1 MQLKKLMI
9 EVMVFFV
16 LGCFLCACGKT
27 KDQTRKI
34 TKDTNKKIIIGGDN
48 YPPFNYT
55 DENGNPAGIDVELAK
70 EAFSRM
76 GYKPVF
82 VNIDWENKKN
92 LMIRKE
98 AFYRHAFIKSCQ
110 GQVFCSVMHS

>member
-27 KDQTRKI
+27 KDQTRKT
-34 TKDTNKKIIIGGDN
+34 TKDANKEIMIGGDN

-55 DENGNPAGIDVELAK
+55 DENGNMAGIDVEFAR
-70 EAFSRM
+70 EAFHRM

-82 VNIDWENKKN
+82 VNIDWENKK
-92 LMIRKE
+92 
-98 AFYRHAFIKSCQ
+98 KSC
-110 GQVFCSVMHS
+110 GTRKNRLYMGVLFSDRKRK

>member
-27 KDQTRKI
+27 KDQTRKT
-34 TKDTNKKIIIGGDN
+34 TKDANKEIMIGGDN

-55 DENGNPAGIDVELAK
+55 DENGNHGRNRCRI
-70 EAFSRM
+70 
-76 GYKPVF
+76 
-82 VNIDWENKKN
+82 
-92 LMIRKE
+92 
-98 AFYRHAFIKSCQ
+98 CQ
-110 GQVFCSVMHS
+110 RSLSSYGL

>member
-27 KDQTRKI
+27 KDQTRKT
-34 TKDTNKKIIIGGDN
+34 TKDANKEIMIGGDN

-55 DENGNPAGIDVELAK
+55 DENGNL
-70 EAFSRM
+70 
-76 GYKPVF
+76 
-82 VNIDWENKKN
+82 ENRCRICKRS
-92 LMIRKE
+92 LSS
-98 AFYRHAFIKSCQ
+98 Y
-110 GQVFCSVMHS
+110 GL

>member
-27 KDQTRKI
+27 KDQTRKT
-34 TKDTNKKIIIGGDN
+34 TKDANKEIMIGGDN

-55 DENGNPAGIDVELAK
+55 DENGNMARNRCRI
-70 EAFSRM
+70 
-76 GYKPVF
+76 
-82 VNIDWENKKN
+82 
-92 LMIRKE
+92 
-98 AFYRHAFIKSCQ
+98 CQ
-110 GQVFCSVMHS
+110 RSLSSYGL

>member
-1 MQLKKLMI
+1 MTGVMI
-9 EVMVFFV
+9 FFL

-27 KDQTRKI
+27 KDQTRKT
-34 TKDTNKKIIIGGDN
+34 TKDTNKQIIIGGDN

-70 EAFSRM
+70 EAFHRM

-82 VNIDWENKKN
+82 VNIDLTME
-92 LMIRKE
+92 
-98 AFYRHAFIKSCQ
+98 FI
-110 GQVFCSVMHS
+110 FCSHIDTHQEKNINLNLIEIIKT

>member
-27 KDQTRKI
+27 KDQTRKT
-34 TKDTNKKIIIGGDN
+34 TKDANKEIMIGGDN

-55 DENGNPAGIDVELAK
+55 DELSLIHISEPTRRTIP
-70 EAFSRM
+70 SRM
-76 GYKPVF
+76 PSS
-82 VNIDWENKKN
+82 
-92 LMIRKE
+92 
-98 AFYRHAFIKSCQ
+98 A
-110 GQVFCSVMHS
+110 